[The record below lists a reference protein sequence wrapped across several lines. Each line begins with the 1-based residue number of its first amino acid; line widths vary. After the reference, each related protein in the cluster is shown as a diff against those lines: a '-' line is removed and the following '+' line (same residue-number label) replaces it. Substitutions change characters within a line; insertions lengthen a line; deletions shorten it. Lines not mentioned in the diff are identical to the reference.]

1 MNAFSRNIWVSLV
14 TGVLILNLP
23 VAAQNRSDVET
34 VVKGNSAFALDL
46 YARLKEADG
55 NLFFSPYS
63 ISTALVM
70 TYAGAR
76 GNTEK
81 QTAHVLHFALSQKR
95 LHPAFAAIESELNAA
110 QEAGYFELE
119 VANALWAQQ
128 GHAFLEDFL
137 TVIKESYGAEISF
150 LDFKGACEAARR
162 RINTWVEQKTK
173 DRIKDLVKPGILD
186 QLVRL
191 VMTNAICFKGMWA
204 NGFEK
209 ELTRNLPFKVTAST
223 SVEAPMMCQE
233 NEFRYT
239 KNDNLQIL
247 ELPYG
252 AADLSMVV
260 LLPRK
265 VGGLPQLEAA
275 LNMKNLD
282 AWLSHL
288 EEREVRVI
296 LPKFKT
302 SSEFS
307 LSETLSSMGMSEAF
321 DDSADFSGMDGTE
334 WLCISAVIHKAF
346 VAVDEEGTEATA
358 ATAVAMSLKNAY
370 PSSRPAVFRADR
382 PFVFLIRD
390 NRSGSIL
397 FLGRLVNPKG

>member
-1 MNAFSRNIWVSLV
+1 MLSMPA
-14 TGVLILNLP
+14 
-23 VAAQNRSDVET
+23 AAQNRSDVET

-76 GNTEK
+76 GNTER
-81 QTAHVLHFALSQKR
+81 QTARVLHFALSQKR
-95 LHPAFAAIESELNAA
+95 LHPAFAAIESELNAI
-110 QEAGYFELE
+110 QEKGDVELD

-128 GHAFLEDFL
+128 GHAFLENFL
-137 TVIKESYGAEISF
+137 TVIKENYGAKISF
-150 LDFKGACEAARR
+150 LDFKDACEAARR
-162 RINTWVEQKTK
+162 KINAWVEQKTR
-173 DRIKDLVKPGILD
+173 DRIKDLVKPGVLD

-191 VMTNAICFKGMWA
+191 VLTNAIYFKGKWA
-204 NGFEK
+204 NRFEK
-209 ELTRNLPFKVTAST
+209 ELTRNLPFKVTAGT

-233 NEFRYT
+233 NEFRYAE
-239 KNDNLQIL
+239 NDNLQIL

-260 LLPRK
+260 LLPGK
-265 VGGLPQLEAA
+265 VDGLPQLEAA
-275 LNMKNLD
+275 LNTKNLD

-288 EEREVRVI
+288 REREVRVI

-307 LSETLSSMGMSEAF
+307 LSKTLSSMGMPEAF
-321 DDSADFSGMDGTE
+321 GDSADFSGMDGTE

-346 VAVDEEGTEATA
+346 VAVEEEGTEAAA
-358 ATAVAMSLKNAY
+358 ATGVVMSLKGAY
-370 PSSRPAVFRADR
+370 PSSRPVEFRADR